1 MVPVVN
7 VPLDLIDTLW
17 SKHCFWGRYC
27 CSSGPGTP
35 HSSRSQTLSSGLGSL
50 RSHPSNGRPGSHPAT
65 TEQMLQQLAYLHLAR
80 PPEAFYN
87 QQQQQEQLQQQESG
101 HAAGSSAASLH
112 SPQHGSWQL
121 SWGGAV
127 GSPRSSSTRGAGASS
142 SSRERQQPDRG
153 LLVDAAMF
161 KQLATHSAVGS

>member
-17 SKHCFWGRYC
+17 SKHWFWGRYC

-35 HSSRSQTLSSGLGSL
+35 HSSRSQTLSAGLGSL
-50 RSHPSNGRPGSHPAT
+50 RSRPSNVRPGSHPAT

-80 PPEAFYN
+80 PTEAYHN
-87 QQQQQEQLQQQESG
+87 QQQQLQQLQQQVTGST
-101 HAAGSSAASLH
+101 AGSSAASLH
-112 SPQHGSWQL
+112 SPQPGSWQL

-127 GSPRSSSTRGAGASS
+127 GSPTNSSVAGTGASS
-142 SSRERQQPDRG
+142 SSHERQQPDRG

-161 KQLATHSAVGS
+161 KQLATHGAVGS